1 MEFEGTLASN
11 LQAAITSAERLRGH
25 PVHKD
30 TLEFW
35 RELLAF
41 ARSRKRMADESRA
54 EVEGLVAELQLLV
67 AAHEERV

>member
-1 MEFEGTLASN
+1 MKFQGTIAAN
-11 LQAAITSAERLRGH
+11 LRAAISSAERLRGH

-35 RELLAF
+35 RELLAE
-41 ARSRKRMADESRA
+41 ARAHKRLSDPNRA
-54 EVEGLVAELQLLV
+54 EIEDLVAELQALV